1 MCGCGVEPHF
11 MAQLR
16 GQIRA
21 VCHNMRRLRSTGRE
35 NEGNTDTANF
45 EREEYAQDAQ
55 SHECRAEKV
64 DTSNLAASC
73 TILELV
79 MCMRWEDSC
88 DEYHGDPAER
98 NLSKERPSSTDSVRE
113 PST

>member
-1 MCGCGVEPHF
+1 MQSGVMLPDATAE
-11 MAQLR
+11 L
-16 GQIRA
+16 
-21 VCHNMRRLRSTGRE
+21 RE

-64 DTSNLAASC
+64 NTSNLAASC

-79 MCMRWEDSC
+79 MCMRWKDSC